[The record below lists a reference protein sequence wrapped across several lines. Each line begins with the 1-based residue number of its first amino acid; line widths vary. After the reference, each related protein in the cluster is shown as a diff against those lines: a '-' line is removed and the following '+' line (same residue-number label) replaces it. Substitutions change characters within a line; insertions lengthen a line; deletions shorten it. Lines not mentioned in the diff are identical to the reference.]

1 MLLTL
6 VLDTKTKTN
15 KEKKKDTTKLQQKK
29 NNNNINN
36 KYHSTT
42 MENEM
47 QTTQKPS
54 NYQVPTMPA
63 SNKDNDTHSNKHQA
77 TKQPRTAH

>member
-1 MLLTL
+1 
-6 VLDTKTKTN
+6 
-15 KEKKKDTTKLQQKK
+15 
-29 NNNNINN
+29 
-36 KYHSTT
+36 

-63 SNKDNDTHSNKHQA
+63 SNKDNDTHYNKHRA
-77 TKQPRTAH
+77 TKPPRTVH